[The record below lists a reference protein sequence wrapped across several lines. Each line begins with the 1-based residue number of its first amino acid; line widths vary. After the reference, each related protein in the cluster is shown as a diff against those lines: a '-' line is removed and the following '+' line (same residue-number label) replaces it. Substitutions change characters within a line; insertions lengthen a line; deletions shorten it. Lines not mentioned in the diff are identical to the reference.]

1 MRSTKTMIGF
11 SARGA
16 YFSTSREGAY
26 SRQGAFSGQ
35 GDYFFFEKKPN
46 VIEKILIFI

>member
-1 MRSTKTMIGF
+1 MIRF

-16 YFSTSREGAY
+16 YSSTSRKGAY

-35 GDYFFFEKKPN
+35 GNYFFFEEQPN
-46 VIEKILIFI
+46 VKNKI

>member
-1 MRSTKTMIGF
+1 MIRF

-35 GDYFFFEKKPN
+35 GYYFVFEEKPN
-46 VIEKILIFI
+46 VKNKI